1 MFKVNKHTPVNILTI
16 YSIYIYIH
24 LHVLPEE
31 LVTDLLAGDEVHPKM
46 DISLERQAF
55 L

>member
-1 MFKVNKHTPVNILTI
+1 MDVHIKQTHPYE

-31 LVTDLLAGDEVHPKM
+31 LVTDLLAGDEVNLMRP
-46 DISLERQAF
+46 S
-55 L
+55 